1 MDKTRP
7 RRVLETSSSTSRLV
21 PRVESFGRNL
31 FKSDTLGLFTIS
43 LPCLTHRLIDSRRG
57 CEIRRSRVLIIIV
70 KSHQIFHLA
79 ELLEY
84 PVFKVLRSGQAC
96 NLRGQ
101 RAELVGERMTSRMT
115 LVWLEIYFVFRQGT
129 ACSQWLNCWSVLRVW
144 RRTIRGYRLSTL
156 LLLSLFLC
164 SSTCPC

>member
-1 MDKTRP
+1 MDLLLDKTRP
-7 RRVLETSSSTSRLV
+7 GRVLEASPPTSRLV
-21 PRVESFGRNL
+21 PRVESFGGNL
-31 FKSDTLGLFTIS
+31 FKGDTLGLLTIS

-57 CEIRRSRVLIIIV
+57 CEIRRSKVLIIIV

-101 RAELVGERMTSRMT
+101 RAELVGERMISRM
-115 LVWLEIYFVFRQGT
+115 EIYFVFRQGT
-129 ACSQWLNCWSVLRVW
+129 ACSQWPNCWSILRVW
-144 RRTIRGYRLSTL
+144 RRAIWGCCLSTL